1 MSEITSNNASAFLD
15 KMLKEAG
22 CNYNPTFRKNVKE
35 NVKLLLSR
43 VPDDGNYTRLLW
55 VFEQS
60 ETYRSLRPSALTEEW
75 LIEHIIN
82 PIMA

>member
-1 MSEITSNNASAFLD
+1 MSEITSNIAAAFLD
-15 KMLKEAG
+15 KMLKDAV
-22 CNYNPTFRKNVKE
+22 CKFNPTCRKNVKE